1 MKRNTSG
8 FARGARAALALAG
21 AAWAASCPASLVATD
36 LPRER
41 YDVISEKAPFGP
53 PPPTQEE
60 LDRLKQLEDAKNES
74 PPDPVPEPPA
84 DIIPEGLDKIK
95 IVLLS
100 RYRGVPAVGFLDGS
114 DNRSYY
120 LLEGQKFE
128 DIACTEVDLENR
140 TATLERNGRSAEL
153 PLWINPATTN
163 QADVTSYGQ
172 PGGHPV
178 DPSAIRTKTDWEVAQ
193 DRERARTD
201 ARERMEEAR
210 RRREERRAE
219 REERRRQAEE
229 EMAALTPEE
238 RERRLHEINLDLII
252 NDKGPPLP
260 IDLDAEDRARLR
272 EAGFDLPDESE
283 FDDEAARRPRGRRGR
298 RGPPPTAGP
307 EAPPAPAGPEA
318 Q

>member
-1 MKRNTSG
+1 MAGVVRHSTSG
-8 FARGARAALALAG
+8 AAWHVRAVLAVAG
-21 AAWAASCPASLVATD
+21 AVWAASCPASLVATD
-36 LPRER
+36 LPRNR
-41 YDVISEKAPFGP
+41 YDVISDKQPFGP

-60 LDRLKQLEDAKNES
+60 LDRLKALEDAKNVVPE
-74 PPDPVPEPPA
+74 PVPEPVA

-95 IVLLS
+95 ITLLS
-100 RYRGVPAVGFLDGS
+100 RYRGIPAVGFLDGT
-114 DNRSYY
+114 DNRTYY

-128 DIACTEVDLENR
+128 EIACTAVDLENR

-163 QADVTSYGQ
+163 RADVTSYGQ
-172 PGGHPV
+172 PGGRPV
-178 DPSAIRTKTDWEVAQ
+178 DPSQIRTKTDWEVQQ
-193 DRERARTD
+193 DRERAKTD

-210 RRREERRAE
+210 RRRDERRAE
-219 REERRRQAEE
+219 RDELRRQAEE

-238 RERRLHEINLDLII
+238 RERRLHDINLDLII

-272 EAGFDLPDESE
+272 EAGFELPDESE
-283 FDDEAARRPRGRRGR
+283 FDDEAERRPRGRPGRR
-298 RGPPPTAGP
+298 RGPPGP
-307 EAPPAPAGPEA
+307 GDGPSPPAA